1 MTMPVERTR
10 HLIQAGA
17 FLRELSA
24 NMDVPKQVRAEAYR
38 LLRHFPSVSD
48 VQAIAANEA
57 RLQEVAKY
65 VDAQMKD
72 LSQSTATIDSFRLAV
87 LAALNIANERFDLAD
102 RLASRDNAVQ
112 AQFEALSAKA
122 ERISVELDEA
132 MR

>member
-1 MTMPVERTR
+1 MAAKPRRVEIDIFGQTFS
-10 HLIQAGA
+10 LI
-17 FLRELSA
+17 
-24 NMDVPKQVRAEAYR
+24 AE
-38 LLRHFPSVSD
+38 D
-48 VQAIAANEA
+48 EA

-65 VDAQMKD
+65 VDAQMKE

-102 RLASRDNAVQ
+102 RLAGRNNAVQ

>member
-1 MTMPVERTR
+1 MAAKPRRVELDIFGQTFS
-10 HLIQAGA
+10 LI
-17 FLRELSA
+17 
-24 NMDVPKQVRAEAYR
+24 AE
-38 LLRHFPSVSD
+38 D
-48 VQAIAANEA
+48 EA

-122 ERISVELDEA
+122 ERISIELDEA

>member
-1 MTMPVERTR
+1 MAAKSHRVELDIFGQTFS
-10 HLIQAGA
+10 LI
-17 FLRELSA
+17 
-24 NMDVPKQVRAEAYR
+24 AE
-38 LLRHFPSVSD
+38 D
-48 VQAIAANEA
+48 EA

-65 VDAQMKD
+65 VDAQMKE

-122 ERISVELDEA
+122 ERISIELDEA

>member
-1 MTMPVERTR
+1 MAAKPRRVELDIFGQTFS
-10 HLIQAGA
+10 LI
-17 FLRELSA
+17 
-24 NMDVPKQVRAEAYR
+24 AE
-38 LLRHFPSVSD
+38 D
-48 VQAIAANEA
+48 EA

-65 VDAQMKD
+65 VDAQMKE

-102 RLASRDNAVQ
+102 RLASRNNAVQ

-122 ERISVELDEA
+122 ERISIELDEA

>member
-1 MTMPVERTR
+1 MAAKPRRVELDIFGQTFS
-10 HLIQAGA
+10 LI
-17 FLRELSA
+17 
-24 NMDVPKQVRAEAYR
+24 AE
-38 LLRHFPSVSD
+38 D
-48 VQAIAANEA
+48 EA

-65 VDAQMKD
+65 VDAQMKE

-122 ERISVELDEA
+122 ERISIELDEA

>member
-1 MTMPVERTR
+1 MAAKPRRVELDIFGQTFS
-10 HLIQAGA
+10 LI
-17 FLRELSA
+17 
-24 NMDVPKQVRAEAYR
+24 AE
-38 LLRHFPSVSD
+38 D
-48 VQAIAANEA
+48 EA

-102 RLASRDNAVQ
+102 RLARRDNAVQ

-122 ERISVELDEA
+122 ERISIELDEA

>member
-1 MTMPVERTR
+1 MAAKPRRVELDIFGQTFS
-10 HLIQAGA
+10 LI
-17 FLRELSA
+17 
-24 NMDVPKQVRAEAYR
+24 AE
-38 LLRHFPSVSD
+38 D
-48 VQAIAANEA
+48 EA

-65 VDAQMKD
+65 VDAQMKE

-102 RLASRDNAVQ
+102 RLSSRNNAVQ

>member
-1 MTMPVERTR
+1 MAAKPRRVELDIFGQTFS
-10 HLIQAGA
+10 LI
-17 FLRELSA
+17 
-24 NMDVPKQVRAEAYR
+24 AE
-38 LLRHFPSVSD
+38 D
-48 VQAIAANEA
+48 EA

-65 VDAQMKD
+65 VDAQMKE

-87 LAALNIANERFDLAD
+87 LAALNIANERFDMAD

-122 ERISVELDEA
+122 ERISIELDEA

>member
-1 MTMPVERTR
+1 MAAKPRRVELDIFGQTFS
-10 HLIQAGA
+10 LI
-17 FLRELSA
+17 
-24 NMDVPKQVRAEAYR
+24 AE
-38 LLRHFPSVSD
+38 D
-48 VQAIAANEA
+48 EA

-65 VDAQMKD
+65 VDAQMKE

>member
-1 MTMPVERTR
+1 MAAKPHRVELDIFGQTFS
-10 HLIQAGA
+10 LI
-17 FLRELSA
+17 
-24 NMDVPKQVRAEAYR
+24 AE
-38 LLRHFPSVSD
+38 D
-48 VQAIAANEA
+48 EA

-65 VDAQMKD
+65 VDAQMKE

-122 ERISVELDEA
+122 ERISIELDEA

>member
-1 MTMPVERTR
+1 MAAKPRRVELDIFGQTFS
-10 HLIQAGA
+10 LI
-17 FLRELSA
+17 
-24 NMDVPKQVRAEAYR
+24 AE
-38 LLRHFPSVSD
+38 D
-48 VQAIAANEA
+48 EA

-65 VDAQMKD
+65 VDAQMKE

-102 RLASRDNAVQ
+102 RLASRNNAVQ